1 MKLQGFKRIVKENF
15 PSEYH
20 SLIEAIAGSVN
31 DFSDDVANAFNK
43 RITVEDNLNME
54 YKQIE
59 LSVTDTGKPVNKTE
73 FKISL
78 VTPVKG
84 LSVIRVDNLTNSST
98 YPTNTPF
105 ITYSSNNNIITVNHI
120 TGLLPNNKYRIVL
133 LALG

>member
-54 YKQIE
+54 YRQ
-59 LSVTDTGKPVNKTE
+59 LQVTVSSAGTPIGTVE
-73 FKISL
+73 FKSNL
-78 VTPVKG
+78 ATPVKG
-84 LSVIRVDNLTNSST
+84 ISIIRADNLSST
-98 YPTNTPF
+98 TVYPTSSPF
-105 ITYSSNNNIITVNHI
+105 ITYSSDNNIITVKHI
-120 TGLLPNNKYRIVL
+120 TGLVANNKYRLLLLVL
-133 LALG
+133 G